1 MTQSPTAYYQWQG
14 EDLWL
19 QVLVQPKASKDEI
32 AGLQGAELKVRLQAP
47 PMEGAANQ
55 ALVKFF
61 SKIFKVPKS
70 HITIVSGETSR
81 HKRLRIRSP
90 KQLPEGIVGG

>member
-1 MTQSPTAYYQWQG
+1 MAESPTAYYQWQG

-81 HKRLRIRSP
+81 HKRLCIRCP